1 MMIVNGRTGFRMT
14 RADRVPV
21 VTQTALL
28 LILLS
33 GFCRGAE
40 PIDIGSRREL
50 FVDDHLVERM
60 SGGARLRLHRPV
72 ETDDVF
78 VHDTAWEG
86 SRSMYHTV
94 FRDGDRYRL
103 YYRGSQIDL
112 SAGKYAIRY
121 NVTCYA
127 ESRDG
132 IHWKRPELGLVE
144 FRGSK
149 KNNIIL
155 SGEICHAFVPFKDTN
170 PDCPPEQR

>member
-1 MMIVNGRTGFRMT
+1 MT

-21 VTQTALL
+21 MTQTALL
-28 LILLS
+28 LILLA

-94 FRDGDRYRL
+94 FR
-103 YYRGSQIDL
+103 
-112 SAGKYAIRY
+112 
-121 NVTCYA
+121 
-127 ESRDG
+127 
-132 IHWKRPELGLVE
+132 
-144 FRGSK
+144 
-149 KNNIIL
+149 
-155 SGEICHAFVPFKDTN
+155 
-170 PDCPPEQR
+170 